1 MRLSG
6 ILLLSLS
13 GMAFFGCMVG
23 DESRG
28 IGGSQYKS
36 DYFPGEEKSS
46 RFTPN
51 GFETTAEDSLSTF
64 GLDVDKAAYT
74 FQRRKIMQEG
84 TLPEKGAVRTEEFL
98 NYFGFSAELGHGDD
112 VFRIAVEDSRAPF
125 RDSLVALRI
134 GLEARDTRQA
144 DAAWNIT
151 MLVDISGSMQDRLDL
166 VKTSM
171 GYLVDAMRPGDKLSI
186 ATYAGGVTTV
196 LEPTTLAQ
204 QGKDELK
211 GIIRDLRAGGGTAMS
226 DGLENAY
233 HVNDRGFLQD
243 GVNRIVV
250 CSDGDANIGNT
261 GWEEMLASVRQYKRK
276 GITLSTL
283 GFGIGNYNDANME
296 MLADRGNGN
305 YYYIDSEAEAKR
317 LFTEELTAMMKVVA
331 WDAKI
336 QVAFRA
342 EAVKSYRLL
351 GYENRAI
358 ADSAFKD
365 DTTDAGEIGAGHTVT
380 ALYELVLENPSAPLG
395 AVHLRYKDASG
406 AVRSCDRELGAFSG
420 GAFASASA
428 DHRFAFAVAEY
439 AEILRGS
446 QYTRSRAQ
454 DVAVTLRGMNL
465 SGDAKREEFARLVDK
480 AAPLLVSQR

>member
-1 MRLSG
+1 
-6 ILLLSLS
+6 
-13 GMAFFGCMVG
+13 
-23 DESRG
+23 
-28 IGGSQYKS
+28 
-36 DYFPGEEKSS
+36 
-46 RFTPN
+46 
-51 GFETTAEDSLSTF
+51 
-64 GLDVDKAAYT
+64 
-74 FQRRKIMQEG
+74 
-84 TLPEKGAVRTEEFL
+84 
-98 NYFGFSAELGHGDD
+98 
-112 VFRIAVEDSRAPF
+112 
-125 RDSLVALRI
+125 
-134 GLEARDTRQA
+134 
-144 DAAWNIT
+144 
-151 MLVDISGSMQDRLDL
+151 
-166 VKTSM
+166 
-171 GYLVDAMRPGDKLSI
+171 MRPGDKLSI
-186 ATYAGGVTTV
+186 ATYAGGVATV

-233 HVNDRGFLQD
+233 HVNNRGFLED

-261 GWEEMLASVRQYKRK
+261 GWEEMLASVSQYKRK

-305 YYYIDSEAEAKR
+305 YYYIDSEAEAER

-358 ADSAFKD
+358 ADSSFKD

-395 AVHLRYKDASG
+395 AVHLRYKDDSG
-406 AVRSCDRELGAFSG
+406 AMRSCDRELGSFPG

-446 QYTRSRAQ
+446 KYTRSRAQ
-454 DVAVTLRGMNL
+454 DVAETLRGLNL
-465 SGDAKREEFARLVDK
+465 SGDPKREEFARLVDK
-480 AAPLLVSQR
+480 AAPLLGSQR